1 MVDDQERVAD
11 ENDGGGGEN
20 GCRCG
25 VEGHARGRVKGREG
39 VYVGVRRADGQ
50 RMQLRRGREMRRV
63 EEHTV
68 TARQTR
74 LETKY
79 CTASQLELTGS
90 RLELRLAPRDLGST
104 AMTNRT

>member
-1 MVDDQERVAD
+1 MVDDQEWVAD

-25 VEGHARGRVKGREG
+25 VEGHARGRVKGRE
-39 VYVGVRRADGQ
+39 RQADGQ
-50 RMQLRRGREMRRV
+50 RMQLRRGREMHRV
-63 EEHTV
+63 EEHMV
-68 TARQTR
+68 MARQMR

-90 RLELRLAPRDLGST
+90 QLELWLAPCDLGST
-104 AMTNRT
+104 AMTNCT